1 MLDVYLSLFFFQMR
15 PLSALVEP
23 RVDQRGHLPAG
34 ITPLLPL
41 LLSLLAL
48 DESAEVASL
57 LVVVVMV
64 TVPVRHQVI
73 SVDVRVLPRVVQ
85 EQQRR
90 QRHAVALQAL
100 RAGELGEESPEVRKL
115 WAWMSAS
122 VSTGEHSRTCCVFQ
136 EEMMLLG
143 SELGMVIREV

>member
-23 RVDQRGHLPAG
+23 RVDQRGHLLAG
-34 ITPLLPL
+34 ITPLPL
-41 LLSLLAL
+41 VLSLLAL
-48 DESAEVASL
+48 DESAKVVDLL
-57 LVVVVMV
+57 LVMVVVV

-90 QRHAVALQAL
+90 QRHAVALQTL

-115 WAWMSAS
+115 WAWESAF
-122 VSTGEHSRTCCVFQ
+122 VNTGEHLRTC
-136 EEMMLLG
+136 
-143 SELGMVIREV
+143 